1 MKFDSR
7 FADALGQGDLVVN
20 KPGIPKMARLSPR
33 LKHRLVAGGAAAL
46 LAFAVGLL
54 IAVFGARA
62 ADEPARPRATIERA
76 GTDSVRAQPTAK
88 QFAQPNQPDVSAIEA
103 SDIDKLYRELIGPS
117 PATSSDSRSSTRLR
131 AAPGDDA
138 AGSVRRWVSPR

>member
-7 FADALGQGDLVVN
+7 FADAVRHVDLVVN
-20 KPGIPKMARLSPR
+20 KPGIPKMALLSPR
-33 LKHRLVAGGAAAL
+33 LKHHLVAGGAAAL

-54 IAVFGARA
+54 VAVFGARA
-62 ADEPARPRATIERA
+62 GDEVARSQPTAERA
-76 GTDSVRAQPTAK
+76 GTDSARVQPTAK
-88 QFAQPNQPDVSAIEA
+88 QFAQPNQPDVSATEA
-103 SDIDKLYRELIGPS
+103 SDIDKLYRELIGPP

>member
-7 FADALGQGDLVVN
+7 SADDFWQVDLVVN
-20 KPGIPKMARLSPR
+20 KPGVPKPAPFSPR

-46 LAFAVGLL
+46 LAFAVGLPVAAL
-54 IAVFGARA
+54 GAWA
-62 ADEPARPRATIERA
+62 ADASARPQSAIERA
-76 GTDSVRAQPTAK
+76 GTDSVRVQPTAK
-88 QFAQPNQPDVSAIEA
+88 QFAQPNQPDVSASEA
-103 SDIDKLYRELIGPS
+103 SDIDKLYRELIGPP

-138 AGSVRRWVSPR
+138 AGSVRCWVSPR